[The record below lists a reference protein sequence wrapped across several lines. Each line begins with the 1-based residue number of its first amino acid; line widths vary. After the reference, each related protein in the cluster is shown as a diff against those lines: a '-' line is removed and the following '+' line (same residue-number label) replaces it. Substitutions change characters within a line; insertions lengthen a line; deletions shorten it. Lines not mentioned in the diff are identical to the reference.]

1 MTLWRAPG
9 IREMAVTGHENI
21 KKARSEPDFRKFF
34 HESTNQVRFRRIF
47 QPVRRIR
54 HAVWSDFWGLIEVP
68 NIITR
73 FSVVGQWPPSSALR
87 EEANA
92 LQGLVEV
99 TSIVV
104 GALVAVIF
112 ASLIGPDEDGS

>member
-1 MTLWRAPG
+1 MKTS
-9 IREMAVTGHENI
+9 
-21 KKARSEPDFRKFF
+21 KKARPEPYFRKFF
-34 HESTNQVRFRRIF
+34 HESTNHARFRRIF
-47 QPVRRIR
+47 QTLGRIR
-54 HAVWSDFWGLIEVP
+54 RAAWSHFWGLIEVP
-68 NIITR
+68 IITR